1 GVLAQIATLF
11 AEHGVSVEAVQQS
24 VPAPGPDGHDEEPP
38 GATLVIG
45 THRAT
50 EAALAATVAALA
62 DTPVVARVESVLRV
76 GGQSEKMAHPWRGV
90 LREYADRLNVPPA
103 TPHLTPPA

>member
-1 GVLAQIATLF
+1 VIGRIGTLF

-24 VPAPGPDGHDEEPP
+24 VNTDDADGHSEHAP

-45 THRAT
+45 THQAT

-76 GGQSEKMAHPWRGV
+76 EGQ
-90 LREYADRLNVPPA
+90 
-103 TPHLTPPA
+103 